1 MPTAAIVLLSGGMD
15 SATALYWALQQ
26 GFTVHAV
33 TVNYRGRAVRE
44 RRATRRI
51 AARAGVACREV
62 ALPFLASAADLR
74 RAIPDALAGLTVPE
88 GYLPARNL
96 LFYAVAAYHAE
107 VLNADV
113 IVGGHVKSDAEGF
126 PDATPAFFRALER
139 LICASQL
146 PRGAQPKRVRLRLPF
161 LTWSKTEVA
170 ALALRLGVPL
180 DLTWSCYYDRD
191 AECGT
196 CESCQEKWE
205 AVRRARAV
213 R

>member
-1 MPTAAIVLLSGGMD
+1 MPTAIVLLSGGMD

-26 GFTVHAV
+26 GFTVQAV
-33 TVNYRGRAVRE
+33 TVNYRGRAAHE
-44 RRATRRI
+44 RRAARRL
-51 AARAGVACREV
+51 AARAGVPCREV

-74 RAIPDALAGLTVPE
+74 EATPDALAGLTVPE

-96 LFYAVAAYHAE
+96 LFYALAAYYAE

-126 PDATPAFFRALER
+126 PDATPAFFQDVER
-139 LICASQL
+139 LISASQL
-146 PRGAQPKRVRLRLPF
+146 MQGDRPKRVRLRLPF
-161 LTWSKTEVA
+161 LAWSKTEVA

-191 AECGT
+191 AECGA
-196 CESCQEKWE
+196 CEACQEQRE
-205 AVRRARAV
+205 AVRRARAA